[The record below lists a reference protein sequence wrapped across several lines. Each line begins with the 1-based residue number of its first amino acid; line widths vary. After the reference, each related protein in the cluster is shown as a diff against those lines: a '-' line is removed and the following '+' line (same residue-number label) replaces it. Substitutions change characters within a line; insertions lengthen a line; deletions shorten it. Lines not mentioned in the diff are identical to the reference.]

1 MIRALATLLGFAAA
15 AVLLAVAPDAG
26 DLTGDHLWYIAGV
39 WAAAGLVAGI
49 FYQAGG
55 VRRPGTR
62 LNMPMLFLAWLPWTL
77 LAAGAIVQIAE
88 PGSDVARLYRDVL
101 PDTWL
106 AHWAIAMSAL
116 AFGSGL
122 LLAFSLIEPRV
133 AVNRIVTAAEDD
145 RSSELDAE
153 RRRARELEAER
164 DRERQAAMP
173 PPSPQ
178 SEAETETDAPT
189 TDVERRPAP
198 SPTAGDR
205 VIVDDSRT
213 ATDLDEQPMPATPTG
228 SDGAAPAAATDP
240 DAVVEREE
248 AARVEGARE
257 QAAVDRDRA
266 ARDEARMARSTN
278 QE

>member
-15 AVLLAVAPDAG
+15 AVLLALAPDAG
-26 DLTGDHLWYIAGV
+26 DLTGDHLWYVAGV

-49 FYQAGG
+49 LYQAGG

-101 PDTWL
+101 PDSWL

-133 AVNRIVTAAEDD
+133 AVNRIVTVAEDERSEDDDD
-145 RSSELDAE
+145 R
-153 RRRARELEAER
+153 
-164 DRERQAAMP
+164 P
-173 PPSPQ
+173 
-178 SEAETETDAPT
+178 
-189 TDVERRPAP
+189 PAP
-198 SPTAGDR
+198 APVRDERPVAPAPVTDERPVAPAPVTDDTRSQPAPAP
-205 VIVDDSRT
+205 VAVDDAR
-213 ATDLDEQPMPATPTG
+213 
-228 SDGAAPAAATDP
+228 AP
-240 DAVVEREE
+240 V
-248 AARVEGARE
+248 
-257 QAAVDRDRA
+257 RA
-266 ARDEARMARSTN
+266 DTT
-278 QE
+278 